1 MNSSSSQQTGN
12 QQAQFS
18 LWSIAFAVVDLVIL
32 IGNVLTLVV
41 FSTNRKLLRTR
52 ANYFLINLALADMMV
67 GIFAIPM
74 YLYHLIA
81 ARYKGDSVWHQC
93 SYKIYKVV
101 DVFVGCAS
109 IFTLTVIALER
120 AFSVCFPHIHRHFRN
135 TVYCLLLGL
144 IWLLS
149 ILVSC
154 LRLLFEEQLLSLQF
168 FFYFLLVSF
177 AIALSIICVSYVVIW
192 FRMKFRFA
200 RRDSHKRSTE
210 QDRRL
215 AVMLFTV
222 TVVFVFTWMPFQI
235 INIVTFFCEP
245 CRNMPYEVAYF
256 AKFLHYGNSCVNPI
270 IYSFLVPNF
279 RRAVF
284 RIVRKLGCRYRF

>member
-1 MNSSSSQQTGN
+1 MNSSSSQQN
-12 QQAQFS
+12 DKQIEQYWP
-18 LWSIAFAVVDLVIL
+18 WSIAFAAVDLVIL
-32 IGNVLTLVV
+32 IGNVLALIV
-41 FSTNRKLLRTR
+41 FYTNKKLLRVR

-67 GIFAIPM
+67 GTFAIPM

-81 ARYKGDSVWHQC
+81 AWYKGDSVWQQY
-93 SYKIYKVV
+93 SYKIYTVV

-120 AFSVCFPHIHRHFRN
+120 AFSVCLPHIHRHVKNR
-135 TVYCLLLGL
+135 VYYILLGL

-154 LRLLFEEQLLSLQF
+154 LRFLFEEKLLSLQF

-177 AIALSIICVSYVVIW
+177 AIALSIICISYVVIW

-200 RRDSHKRSTE
+200 RKDSNKRSTE

-222 TVVFVFTWMPFQI
+222 TIVFVFTWMPFQI
-235 INIVTFFCEP
+235 INSVTFFCEP
-245 CRNMPYEVAYF
+245 CRNMPYVVAYF
-256 AKFLHYGNSCVNPI
+256 VKFMHYFNSCVNPI
-270 IYSFLVPNF
+270 IYSFLVPDF

-284 RIVRKLGCRYRF
+284 TIVATLRFR

>member
-1 MNSSSSQQTGN
+1 MNSSSSQQNGN
-12 QQAQFS
+12 QQEQ
-18 LWSIAFAVVDLVIL
+18 LLIWSIAFVTVDLVIL
-32 IGNVLTLVV
+32 IGNVLALIV
-41 FSTNRKLLRTR
+41 FYTNKKLLRTR
-52 ANYFLINLALADMMV
+52 ANYFLINLAIADMMV
-67 GIFAIPM
+67 GTFAIPM
-74 YLYHLIA
+74 YLYHLTVA
-81 ARYKGDSVWHQC
+81 WYKGDGVWQQY

-120 AFSVCFPHIHRHFRN
+120 AFSVCLPHIHRYVRN
-135 TVYCLLLGL
+135 RVYCMLLGL

-177 AIALSIICVSYVVIW
+177 AIALSIICISYVVIW

-200 RRDSHKRSTE
+200 RRDSNKRSTV

-215 AVMLFTV
+215 AMMLFTV

-245 CRNMPYEVAYF
+245 CRNMPHEVAYF

-270 IYSFLVPNF
+270 IYSFLVPDF
-279 RRAVF
+279 RTSVF
-284 RIVRKLGCRYRF
+284 RIVRKLGCR